1 MAKKKAKTQ
10 AKRKVAKGHSPISG
24 TAPPKEFQ
32 FKPGHSGNPAGG
44 KPGQTLTARLRKILD
59 REVSGKKIAD
69 LLMEEM
75 AKGALKG
82 DFRFMQEI
90 FNRID
95 GKVPDKVV
103 GDDDGP
109 VEIVVRH
116 ITKKHNED
124 NDDD

>member
-1 MAKKKAKTQ
+1 
-10 AKRKVAKGHSPISG
+10 
-24 TAPPKEFQ
+24 
-32 FKPGHSGNPAGG
+32 
-44 KPGQTLTARLRKILD
+44 
-59 REVSGKKIAD
+59 
-69 LLMEEM
+69 MEEM
-75 AKGALKG
+75 AKSALKG

-116 ITKKHNED
+116 ITKEPD
-124 NDDD
+124 NDNADD

>member
-1 MAKKKAKTQ
+1 MAKKQ
-10 AKRKVAKGHSPISG
+10 
-24 TAPPKEFQ
+24 PKNSKPKKNPADHLKKHQ
-32 FKPGHSGNPAGG
+32 FKKGETGNPNGRP
-44 KPGQTLTARLRKILD
+44 PGQTLTARLRKILD

-103 GDDDGP
+103 GDDGP

-124 NDDD
+124 NGDD

>member
-1 MAKKKAKTQ
+1 MAKKKAKKQ
-10 AKRKVAKGHSPISG
+10 ATNKRAGRGGVV
-24 TAPPKEFQ
+24 PPVEHQ
-32 FKPGHSGNPAGG
+32 FKPGHSGNPKGRPPG
-44 KPGQTLTARLRKILD
+44 KSLTARLRKILD
-59 REVSGKKIAD
+59 REVSGRKIAD

-75 AKGALKG
+75 AKSALKG

-116 ITKKHNED
+116 ITKEPD
-124 NDDD
+124 NDNADD